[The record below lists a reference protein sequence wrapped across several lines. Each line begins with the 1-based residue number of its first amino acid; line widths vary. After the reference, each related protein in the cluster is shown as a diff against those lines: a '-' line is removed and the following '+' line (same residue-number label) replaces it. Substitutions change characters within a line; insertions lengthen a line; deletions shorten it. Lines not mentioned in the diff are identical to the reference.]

1 MSVHYD
7 HPCRTAREHIVVTIA
22 RQEDA
27 SPADFLDRFDHER
40 EEEERL
46 LAAQDIR
53 EQATAESELELR
65 YAWGDR

>member
-46 LAAQDIR
+46 LAR
-53 EQATAESELELR
+53 ETVPDLIDWAPGELMERHGL
-65 YAWGDR
+65 